1 MAKKGDNPK
10 CDLAKLKHQS
20 MYTDPYICKLRITI
34 PIIFLLI
41 SILLSL
47 GWYILFYKDISSGG
61 WIYFYVALTIVSTF
75 VIYKIFVLSVES
87 HIKREQDKKERDM
100 IDISQRVMLSS
111 PQGSVQDHNLN
122 QDLSVFNTSSIVATE
137 VQAKSLRRNK
147 SQILKERQQSLRDK
161 ALIQRGQYVRI
172 NSINEQ
178 QNASQISSTHTVP
191 QYLNANVLFQQQSTP
206 VKNQANPSN
215 NIHNN
220 NNSHRVPN
228 QVYNTVNTLHHNNQR
243 QQQMLQFNHN
253 NNNNS
258 NNNNFHRPSVQ
269 YPGNM
274 QDLYKR
280 RMSEAEWRLYLM
292 DAEERE
298 RAMEQEEQ

>member
-34 PIIFLLI
+34 PIIFVLI

-61 WIYFYVALTIVSTF
+61 WIYFYVVLTIVSTF

-100 IDISQRVMLSS
+100 IDISQRVMLS
-111 PQGSVQDHNLN
+111 PQGSVHDHNN

-147 SQILKERQQSLRDK
+147 SQILKERQQSLRDR

-191 QYLNANVLFQQQSTP
+191 QYLNANVLLQQQSTP

-215 NIHNN
+215 NNNIH
-220 NNSHRVPN
+220 RIPN
-228 QVYNTVNTLHHNNQR
+228 QVYNTVNTLHNNQR

-253 NNNNS
+253 NNNNNN
-258 NNNNFHRPSVQ
+258 NNNNFHRPSLQ

-298 RAMEQEEQ
+298 RAMEQDER